1 MLKLLEC
8 GSSIYLGLPEKPN
21 VKNFQTVYQRAF
33 SNGVT
38 LRPISLITSML
49 EDNLDLTNLHSR
61 LKLSKADRDLAL
73 FLILH
78 RKCEMKPCEKS
89 LKPYQKLV
97 WLQQP
102 NKYNLYQ
109 EYVQELLRYNGMIE
123 LLDEFKQWQ
132 IPHFPFGGN
141 VLKEYV
147 TNPRMIGDVINKLKE
162 IWFDEDFKL
171 TKEQLLEHVPNIVSE
186 LEERRIKKKR
196 L

>member
-8 GSSIYLGLPEKPN
+8 GGSMYLGLPEKPN
-21 VKNFQTVYQRAF
+21 VKNFETVYQRAL
-33 SNGVT
+33 SNSVT
-38 LRPISLITSML
+38 LKPISLITSML
-49 EDNLDLTNLHSR
+49 EDNLEVMNLHSR

-78 RKCEMKPCEKS
+78 KKCKPCEKP

-97 WLQQP
+97 FIQQP

-109 EYVQELLRYNGMIE
+109 EYVKELLRYNGAME

-132 IPHFPFGGN
+132 IPQFPFGGN

-147 TNPRMIGDVINKLKE
+147 ANPTMIGNVINELKE
-162 IWFDEDFKL
+162 IWFEEDFKL
-171 TKEQLLEHVPNIVSE
+171 TKEQLLEHVPNIVSK
-186 LEERRIKKKR
+186 LGERRIKRK